1 VGQTGRA
8 SEGQTEG
15 KERRQVMAVYRPM
28 RKGESSKYYICE
40 FVYQGKR
47 FQESTGATSK
57 TVAKEYEK
65 RRKAEMERA
74 AAGLPTEQKAARIR
88 TVSDV
93 ITPYLAGYRLSHR
106 PKSILFAEGRLE
118 QVKKALGYVVL
129 SDLTD
134 ECIRGYIRQRQAEKK
149 SGRTINMEIGELSR
163 AIGRTWRELW
173 PRVKKLEERKDVGRA
188 LSVNEQKA
196 LLDGLK
202 DRRTPHLGTF
212 VPLLLLTGMRA
223 GEALSLT
230 WGQADLMGKALK
242 VGRAKTSN
250 GTGRVIPIND
260 DLASILAAHRAWF
273 VKEFGDPKPG
283 YHLFPWGKPVPSD
296 PTRHATDIS
305 WGWDELRKD
314 TKVSCR
320 LHDLR
325 HTFATRL
332 AENGVPESTMLAL
345 MGQMSRSMLE
355 RYSHIRMT
363 AKRHAVAGVTL
374 SQKGENSEVVPVK
387 VPVLEVPATLQ

>member
-1 VGQTGRA
+1 
-8 SEGQTEG
+8 
-15 KERRQVMAVYRPM
+15 MAVYKPT
-28 RKGESSKYYICE
+28 RKGDSSKFYVCE

-74 AAGLPTEQKAARIR
+74 AAGLPTERKATRIR
-88 TVSDV
+88 TVSEV
-93 ITPYLAGYRLSHR
+93 IQPYLAAYAVSHR
-106 PKSILFAEGRLE
+106 PKSVLFAKGRLAHI
-118 QVKKALGYVVL
+118 KKALGGVVL

-134 ECIRGYIRQRQAEKK
+134 DRIRAYIRQRQADKVHVGPAKDGEQQSTRLI
-149 SGRTINMEIGELSR
+149 SGRTINMEVGELSR
-163 AIGRTWRELW
+163 AIGQPWSLLW
-173 PRVKKLEERKDVGRA
+173 PKVRKLEERKNVGRA
-188 LSVNEQKA
+188 LSPQEQKA

-202 DRRTPHLGTF
+202 DRRTPHLPTLI
-212 VPLLLLTGMRA
+212 PLLLLTGMRA

-230 WGQADLMGKALK
+230 WAQADLMGKSLT
-242 VGRAKTSN
+242 VGRAKTAN

-260 DLASILAAHRAWF
+260 DLASILAAHHGWF
-273 VKEFGDPKPG
+273 VKEFGGEPSPDH
-283 YHLFPWGKPVPSD
+283 YLFPWGSPLPTD
-296 PTRHATDIS
+296 PTRPVSDLKH
-305 WGWDELRKD
+305 GWETLREQ
-314 TKVSCR
+314 TGVSCR

-332 AENGVPESTMLAL
+332 AENGVSESTMLAL
-345 MGQMSRSMLE
+345 MGHMSRSMLE

-363 AKRHAVAGVTL
+363 AKRDAVAGVTL

-387 VPVLEVPATLQ
+387 VPVVAALEVIQ

>member
-1 VGQTGRA
+1 
-8 SEGQTEG
+8 
-15 KERRQVMAVYRPM
+15 MAVYKPT
-28 RKGESSKYYICE
+28 RKGDASKFYICE

-65 RRKAEMERA
+65 RRRAEMERA

-88 TVSDV
+88 TVNDV
-93 ITPYLAGYRLSHR
+93 VASYLAGYKLSHR
-106 PKSILFAEGRLE
+106 PKSILFAEGRLK
-118 QVKKALGYVVL
+118 QVKKSLGGVVL

-134 ECIRGYIRQRQAEKK
+134 DCIREYVRQRQGAKK

-188 LSVNEQKA
+188 LSVVEQRS

-202 DRRTPHLGTF
+202 ECGTPHLPTYI
-212 VPLLLLTGMRA
+212 PLLLLTGMRPS
-223 GEALSLT
+223 EALSLA
-230 WGQADLMGKALK
+230 WFQVDLMGKTIT
-242 VGRAKTSN
+242 VGRAKSSN
-250 GTGRVIPIND
+250 GTGRIIPIND
-260 DLASILAAHRAWF
+260 DLASVLAAHRTWF
-273 VKEFGDPKPG
+273 VKEFGEPKPDH
-283 YHLFPWGKPVPSD
+283 HLFPWGKPVPSD
-296 PTRHATDIS
+296 PTRHATDITWS
-305 WGWDELRKD
+305 WDELRKD

-345 MGQMSRSMLE
+345 MGHMSRSMLE

-363 AKRHAVAGVTL
+363 AKRDAMAGVTL
-374 SQKGENSEVVPVK
+374 RQKGENSEVVPVK
-387 VPVLEVPATLQ
+387 VPVAEAPASIQ

>member
-1 VGQTGRA
+1 
-8 SEGQTEG
+8 
-15 KERRQVMAVYRPM
+15 MAVYRPT
-28 RKGESSKYYICE
+28 RKGESSKYYVCE

-47 FQESTGATSK
+47 FQESTGATTK

-65 RRKAEMERA
+65 RRKTEMERA
-74 AAGLPTEQKAARIR
+74 AAGLPTEQKARRIR
-88 TVSDV
+88 TVNDV
-93 ITPYLAGYRLSHR
+93 VKSYQAGYKLSHR
-106 PKSILFAEGRLE
+106 PKSVLFAEGRLK
-118 QVKKALGYVVL
+118 QVKKCLGGVVL

-134 ECIRGYIRQRQAEKK
+134 DCIRDYIRQRQAAKK

-188 LSVNEQKA
+188 LSPEEQKA

-202 DRRTPHLGTF
+202 DRSTPHLGTF
-212 VPLLLLTGMRA
+212 VPILMLTGMRA
-223 GEALSLT
+223 GEALSLR
-230 WGQADLMGKALK
+230 WSQVDLIDQTIT
-242 VGRAKTSN
+242 VGRAKTAN
-250 GTGRVIPIND
+250 GTGRMIPIND
-260 DLASILAAHRAWF
+260 DLATILAAHREWF
-273 VKEFGDPKPG
+273 VEHFGNAKPDH
-283 YHLFPWGKPVPSD
+283 HLFPWGKPVPAD

-305 WGWDELRKD
+305 WGWDQLRKD
-314 TKVSCR
+314 TGVSCR

-345 MGQMSRSMLE
+345 IGHMSRTMLE

-363 AKRHAVAGVTL
+363 AKRDALAGIMLRPVIAE
-374 SQKGENSEVVPVK
+374 QEQNPEVVPVI
-387 VPVLEVPATLQ
+387 VPVAEAPVTIQ

>member
-1 VGQTGRA
+1 
-8 SEGQTEG
+8 
-15 KERRQVMAVYRPM
+15 MAVYKPT
-28 RKGESSKYYICE
+28 RKGETSKFYVCE

-88 TVSDV
+88 TVNDV
-93 ITPYLAGYRLSHR
+93 VEPYLSGYALNHR
-106 PKSILFAEGRLE
+106 PKSVLFAKGRLAH
-118 QVKKALGYVVL
+118 VKKALGNVVL

-134 ECIRGYIRQRQAEKK
+134 ARIKDYIRQRQGEKA
-149 SGRTINMEIGELSR
+149 SGRTINMEVGELSR
-163 AIGRTWRELW
+163 AIGQPWSLLW
-173 PRVKKLEERKDVGRA
+173 PKVRKMEERKNVGRA
-188 LSVNEQKA
+188 LSPKEQKA

-202 DRRTPHLGTF
+202 NRHTPHLPTLI
-212 VPLLLLTGMRA
+212 PLLLLTGMRA
-223 GEALSLT
+223 GEALALT
-230 WGQADLMGKALK
+230 WAQADLMGKTLT
-242 VGRAKTSN
+242 VGRAKTAN

-260 DLASILAAHRAWF
+260 ELGSILAAHRAWF
-273 VKEFGDPKPG
+273 VEEFGEPKPD

-296 PTRHATDIS
+296 PARHATDIT

-314 TKVSCR
+314 TGVHCR

-332 AENGVPESTMLAL
+332 AENGVSESTMLAL
-345 MGQMSRSMLE
+345 MGHMSRSMLE

-363 AKRHAVAGVTL
+363 AKRDAVAGVTL
-374 SQKGENSEVVPVK
+374 RQNGENSETVPVE
-387 VPVLEVPATLQ
+387 VPVAERLITIQ